1 MAFGL
6 HSKLLTPREPAGR
19 GSLSGTPLAAR
30 RTSQAI
36 IALAIE
42 AHHFETRHCSH
53 ATSYA
58 PQGTAQAAQFL
69 RRNSAARKGDFH
81 PCNGFAATTMDH
93 QFADRASHESWHES
107 RTLVVGRSEL

>member
-19 GSLSGTPLAAR
+19 GSLSGTPLAAH

-42 AHHFETRHCSH
+42 AHHFETGDRGRTQPCHE
-53 ATSYA
+53 T
-58 PQGTAQAAQFL
+58 
-69 RRNSAARKGDFH
+69 RAAR
-81 PCNGFAATTMDH
+81 N
-93 QFADRASHESWHES
+93 R
-107 RTLVVGRSEL
+107 